1 MYCLVSDVDGTL
13 LGSGES
19 LCRLNSNLQKIRQ
32 ELYLVYATG
41 RNLEEF
47 SDALLREPLLVP
59 DAAIL
64 NTGADILV
72 NEGGVFKALPEWH
85 ERIGRC
91 NYDAAAIKKVLDTIE
106 GMEPH
111 SCMPKYKV
119 SYSAEKNAAALSVR
133 AVEALKLAGF
143 EFKAVFSHNKYLD
156 IIPPLCD
163 KGQAALF
170 LASLKGIHR
179 GDVVV
184 AGDSE
189 NDLDMF
195 LAFDHGIMVNNAHD
209 GLRETLK
216 GRDIYRAE
224 NPYAAG
230 LLEGLMYYENKG
242 ILKGA
247 GIA

>member
-1 MYCLVSDVDGTL
+1 MYCLVSDIDGTL
-13 LGSGES
+13 LGSREA
-19 LCRLNSNLQKIRQ
+19 LNSLNLNLQGIR
-32 ELYLVYATG
+32 ESIFMVYATG

-47 SDALLREPLLVP
+47 EDALAAEPLLKP

-64 NTGADILV
+64 NTGADIFMNKNGFFV
-72 NEGGVFKALPEWH
+72 AVSEWH
-85 ERIGRC
+85 EIIGKC
-91 NYDAAAIKKVLDTIE
+91 NYDAAGIKRVLDTIE

-119 SYSAEKNAAALSVR
+119 SYSAERNAAALSVR
-133 AVEALKLAGF
+133 AVEALKRAGF
-143 EFKAVFSHNKYLD
+143 EFKAVFSHDKYLD

-163 KGQAALF
+163 KGQAALY
-170 LASLKGIHR
+170 LTGLKGIKR
-179 GDVVV
+179 EKVIV

-195 LAFDHGIMVNNAHD
+195 LCFDHGIMVNNAMD
-209 GLRETLK
+209 SLKETLK
-216 GRDIYRAE
+216 GRDIYRSE
-224 NPYAAG
+224 KPYAAG
-230 LLEGLMYYENKG
+230 LLEGLVYYEKRG